1 MAEIKKQC
9 PKVKSEN
16 IIAEPQRKDTAIA
29 HGLGAAY
36 IYLQDPEAVIVNLAS
51 DHLIT
56 PVTGFVSDIKKA
68 VFYAWENKFVT
79 VGIKPKFPHTGM
91 GHIKFKGNIGLKFVE
106 KPSLDLAMKFTA
118 SGDYLWNANLYVWK
132 AKLYLD
138 LLKKFAPKSYAFLPK
153 IIDDIG
159 TGKEKET
166 IQLAFQMAPSIS
178 VDYAVSEKVTNFICI
193 LGHFTWSDVGDWNIV
208 WQNLPKDSAGNAV
221 IGSRGQ
227 GELVGLNSRNNLF
240 VLDKQLI
247 SLVGLSDMV
256 VIDTP
261 DAILICPKNDAQS
274 VKQLHG
280 MLKEQKLLKYL

>member
-1 MAEIKKQC
+1 M
-9 PKVKSEN
+9 
-16 IIAEPQRKDTAIA
+16 
-29 HGLGAAY
+29 
-36 IYLQDPEAVIVNLAS
+36 
-51 DHLIT
+51 
-56 PVTGFVSDIKKA
+56 SDIKKA

-166 IQLAFQMAPSIS
+166 IQLAFQMAPQ
-178 VDYAVSEKVTNFICI
+178 
-193 LGHFTWSDVGDWNIV
+193 HFRRLCRLRKSYQFYLYSW
-208 WQNLPKDSAGNAV
+208 PFH
-221 IGSRGQ
+221 
-227 GELVGLNSRNNLF
+227 LV
-240 VLDKQLI
+240 
-247 SLVGLSDMV
+247 
-256 VIDTP
+256 
-261 DAILICPKNDAQS
+261 
-274 VKQLHG
+274 
-280 MLKEQKLLKYL
+280 